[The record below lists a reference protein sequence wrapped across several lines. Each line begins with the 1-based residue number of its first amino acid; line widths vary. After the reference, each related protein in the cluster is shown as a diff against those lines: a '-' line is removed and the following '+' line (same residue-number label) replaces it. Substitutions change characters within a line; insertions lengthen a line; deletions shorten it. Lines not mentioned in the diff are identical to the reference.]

1 MSMFDN
7 FRPEE
12 GDDFLDFFEDQG
24 DAIDRAMDTKAEQ
37 DMLADDELIDAMQ
50 AEQDVPLVI
59 NGKLTDAGKLYVQD
73 ERETLAD
80 DPEADEADALDAEA
94 DRMFAAYQCAH
105 PVGPAP
111 ADQSLAYEPG
121 DPKGKHA
128 LGWPDD

>member
-7 FRPEE
+7 FRPED

-37 DMLADDELIDAMQ
+37 DML
-50 AEQDVPLVI
+50 
-59 NGKLTDAGKLYVQD
+59 
-73 ERETLAD
+73 
-80 DPEADEADALDAEA
+80 ADEADALDAEA

-128 LGWPDD
+128 LGWPDDD